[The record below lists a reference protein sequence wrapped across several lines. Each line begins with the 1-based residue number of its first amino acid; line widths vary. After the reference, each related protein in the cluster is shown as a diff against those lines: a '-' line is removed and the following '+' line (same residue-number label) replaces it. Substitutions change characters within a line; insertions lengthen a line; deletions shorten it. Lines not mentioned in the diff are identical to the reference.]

1 VSKTGA
7 DTAFFKLEAGKSM
20 IFGNDDIEVDASGG
34 ASSAFVEA
42 DNISAKA
49 NGAACDVILCSFN
62 LIRITQDSANNVVIT
77 TTEKGSASHYLFRFF
92 SLSTNINAYCVADDT
107 SPYPER
113 YNAFTITDTA
123 SPTATDAEVDLA
135 TGEYKY
141 YRLRQFKF

>member
-1 VSKTGA
+1 
-7 DTAFFKLEAGKSM
+7 
-20 IFGNDDIEVDASGG
+20 
-34 ASSAFVEA
+34 
-42 DNISAKA
+42 
-49 NGAACDVILCSFN
+49 

-113 YNAFTITDTA
+113 YNAFTITDTP

-141 YRLRQFKF
+141 YVYANSSAVNLDPTGLTLLESGMCIVSGTETAPTEYDNTATYTVYNG

>member
-1 VSKTGA
+1 
-7 DTAFFKLEAGKSM
+7 M
-20 IFGNDDIEVDASGG
+20 
-34 ASSAFVEA
+34 
-42 DNISAKA
+42 
-49 NGAACDVILCSFN
+49 
-62 LIRITQDSANNVVIT
+62 IRITQDSANNVVIT

-113 YNAFTITDTA
+113 YNAFTITDTP

-141 YRLRQFKF
+141 YVYANSSAVNLDPAGLTLLESGMCIVSGTETAPTEYDNTATYTVYNG

>member
-1 VSKTGA
+1 
-7 DTAFFKLEAGKSM
+7 M
-20 IFGNDDIEVDASGG
+20 
-34 ASSAFVEA
+34 
-42 DNISAKA
+42 
-49 NGAACDVILCSFN
+49 
-62 LIRITQDSANNVVIT
+62 IRIAQDSANNVVIT

-113 YNAFTITDTA
+113 YNAFTITDTP

-141 YRLRQFKF
+141 YVYANSSAVNLDPTGLTLLESGMCIVSGTETAPTEYDNTATYTVYNG

>member
-1 VSKTGA
+1 
-7 DTAFFKLEAGKSM
+7 
-20 IFGNDDIEVDASGG
+20 
-34 ASSAFVEA
+34 
-42 DNISAKA
+42 
-49 NGAACDVILCSFN
+49 
-62 LIRITQDSANNVVIT
+62 LIRIAQDSANNVVIT

-113 YNAFTITDTA
+113 YNAFTITDTP

-141 YRLRQFKF
+141 YVYANSSAVNLDPTGLTLLESGMCIVSGTETAPTEYDNTATYTVYNG

>member
-1 VSKTGA
+1 
-7 DTAFFKLEAGKSM
+7 
-20 IFGNDDIEVDASGG
+20 
-34 ASSAFVEA
+34 
-42 DNISAKA
+42 
-49 NGAACDVILCSFN
+49 

-113 YNAFTITDTA
+113 YNAFTITDQA
-123 SPTATDAEVDLA
+123 SPTAIDGEVDLA

-141 YRLRQFKF
+141 FVYANSSSTNLDPDGLTLLESGMCIVSGTETSPTEYDNTATYTVYNG